1 MLKKTF
7 ALCVVAAGMIAS
19 PIMAQ
24 TADDN
29 AKAVACAQSLGL
41 VKSEVDTI
49 VVSLRGPDSV
59 QLARFDPTG
68 GTIPETDV
76 QATAFDINTC
86 QLVELDFWVQD
97 PQSAASDQTK
107 GTSARFSS
115 NLFGNGVR
123 EVRASRAM
131 DRDLGFVV
139 GFVK

>member
-1 MLKKTF
+1 MLRKTF
-7 ALCVVAAGMIAS
+7 AFFVIATGMAAA

-24 TADDN
+24 TPEDS

-41 VKSEVDTI
+41 VKSEVDTV

-59 QLARFDPTG
+59 ALATFDPTG
-68 GTIPETDV
+68 GATPEKDV
-76 QATAFDINTC
+76 HATAFDINTC

-97 PQSAASDQTK
+97 PQATASDQVK

-139 GFVK
+139 GFVD